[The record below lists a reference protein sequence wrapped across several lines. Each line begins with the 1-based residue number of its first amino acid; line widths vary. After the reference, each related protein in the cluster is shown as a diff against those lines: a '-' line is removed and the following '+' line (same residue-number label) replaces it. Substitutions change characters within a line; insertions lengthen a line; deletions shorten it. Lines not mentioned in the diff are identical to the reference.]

1 MTPLRLFILILL
13 WLAPA
18 RFEILPPYCSTPL
31 TRAHTR
37 SERANAR
44 KRRSH
49 SSQIS
54 CAAAKITAIPLPKKE
69 PVCDDE
75 PDGGKTG
82 EESDHGCEARVGR
95 GPLSS
100 RSRKDAAWRS
110 VSRYPG
116 GAGWVPEET
125 MIGVG
130 DLARLCVCARGEL
143 GCCAWEW
150 GCDEEVRD
158 AVLEELCGTREVV
171 EEEALCDFYGDDEDG
186 ALITKYTYL
195 GPVPCL
201 SRSPARRSALVRG
214 PENFWL
220 ERRFASDAECLK
232 VVRRLH
238 LQRSN

>member
-1 MTPLRLFILILL
+1 MLEADVPLTLLRLFILILL

-18 RFEILPPYCSTPL
+18 RFKTLPPYCPTPP

-54 CAAAKITAIPLPKKE
+54 CAAAKIAAIPLPNKE

-82 EESDHGCEARVGR
+82 EESEDGCEARVGC

-116 GAGWVPEET
+116 GAGWFPEET
-125 MIGVG
+125 MIDVG

-143 GCCAWEW
+143 RCCA
-150 GCDEEVRD
+150 
-158 AVLEELCGTREVV
+158 
-171 EEEALCDFYGDDEDG
+171 
-186 ALITKYTYL
+186 
-195 GPVPCL
+195 
-201 SRSPARRSALVRG
+201 
-214 PENFWL
+214 
-220 ERRFASDAECLK
+220 
-232 VVRRLH
+232 
-238 LQRSN
+238 